1 MGADNLI
8 TGRHFALAM
17 LLVASL
23 CNCSA
28 LSSKAI
34 NKAYFVP
41 VVGLPEAEASKLY
54 AVGKLK
60 SGVHL
65 TLLQSGLPET
75 CIAKSLAFTKQ
86 SELSGAYFTEL
97 SGSCETPKEFGVAI
111 AKKPVRDYERLTPK
125 EISEADE
132 VTKTD
137 RLTRNSRALSAL
149 LKKAQ
154 GSIPGDLKELEGS
167 RTKVYLFSLLTAD
180 VTVVSYEEGFPE
192 NTGVSGPRAIIING
206 HVYPLTGWCSYR
218 TLNVFR
224 LNGEHYV
231 QSGSCCCGCGITAME
246 LFRITSQG
254 IVQVLSDYSL
264 SD

>member
-1 MGADNLI
+1 MSHDILKAV
-8 TGRHFALAM
+8 RHLALAM
-17 LLVASL
+17 LLAAFL

-28 LSSKAI
+28 AISKAI
-34 NKAYFVP
+34 HKSYFVP
-41 VVGLPEAEASKLY
+41 VVGLSEAEAPKLY

-60 SGVHL
+60 PGIQL
-65 TLLQSGLPET
+65 TLLQPGLNQI
-75 CIAKSLAFTKQ
+75 CMAKSIAFTKQ
-86 SELSGAYFTEL
+86 SELSGSYFTEL
-97 SGSCETPKEFGVAI
+97 SGLCETPKEFGIAI
-111 AKKPVRDYERLTPK
+111 ANKQVWDYEQVTPK

-132 VTKTD
+132 VTKID
-137 RLTRNSRALSAL
+137 QLTRNSGALSAL

-167 RTKVYLFSLLTAD
+167 RPKVYLFSIDKAV
-180 VTVVSYEEGFPE
+180 VTVVSYEEGFAE

-206 HVYPLTGWCSYR
+206 RVYPLTGWCSYR

-231 QSGSCCCGCGITAME
+231 QSGSCCCECGITAME
-246 LFRITSQG
+246 VFRISSKG
-254 IVQVLSDYSL
+254 ILEVLSDYSL